1 MKKDAAAGG
10 AAVADGAALAAS
22 LDAHC
27 RASTLAAFKRPRAYF
42 FVDTLPRNAAAK
54 VLRRILRDQAVK
66 AREAGAANYI
76 VPAEKKV
83 TA

>member
-1 MKKDAAAGG
+1 
-10 AAVADGAALAAS
+10 

-42 FVDTLPRNAAAK
+42 FVESLPRNAAAK
-54 VLRRILRDQAVK
+54 VLRRILRDQAIK
-66 AREAGAANYI
+66 ARETSAANFI
-76 VPAEKKV
+76 VPGEKRV